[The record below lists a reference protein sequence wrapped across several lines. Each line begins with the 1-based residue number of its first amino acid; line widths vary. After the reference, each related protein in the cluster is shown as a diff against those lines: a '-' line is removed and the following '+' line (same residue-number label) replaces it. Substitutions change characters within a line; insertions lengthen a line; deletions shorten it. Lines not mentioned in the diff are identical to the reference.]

1 MSNELEM
8 AMKIYVFSFHTVA
21 TIRKQ
26 KLNISQRHTSGVTIE
41 RHEELD
47 KAFHTLANNY

>member
-8 AMKIYVFSFHTVA
+8 EMNIYVFSFHMVA

-26 KLNISQRHTSGVTIE
+26 KLNISQRHTSGVTIG
-41 RHEELD
+41 RQEELV
-47 KAFHTLANNY
+47 KPFHTLANNY